1 MSVLFTNGYA
11 FAGLAVLVLLLLL
24 LARRARRLG
33 KSEDVSGLTSLEKQI
48 VALMNESKFD
58 EARGALEHGV
68 EVARSKGQ
76 SQFELRFL
84 HNLGV
89 VFHKKG
95 DNARAAS
102 YFSDVVDRLTRDKA
116 AGSEDFLY
124 LARTNL
130 QRAQLALNPPK
141 PNAGAGGEKKARTLK
156 PEAAAEMHVQ
166 PPTDWPVVDTRAAQ
180 TQINDLFRKGDEAL
194 RNHDHAR
201 AGDYYSEACDV
212 CAETMKVDA
221 PFMAAALNRLAM
233 ARIGD
238 GYFTHAQE
246 LLDRAELIMSE
257 WPDHDPQL
265 HESIARNQSKCREE
279 RGF

>member
-33 KSEDVSGLTSLEKQI
+33 KSEDVSGLTAMEKKS
-48 VALMNESKFD
+48 VALMNEGKFD
-58 EARGALEHGV
+58 EARSALEHGV
-68 EVARSKGQ
+68 DLARSKSQ
-76 SQFELRFL
+76 VQFELRFL
-84 HNLGV
+84 HNLAV
-89 VFHKKG
+89 VFHKTG
-95 DNARAAS
+95 DNVRAVR
-102 YFSDVVDRLTRDKA
+102 YFTDVVDRLSRQT
-116 AGSEDFLY
+116 GSEDFLY

-130 QRAQLALNPPK
+130 QRAQLTLNPPK
-141 PNAGAGGEKKARTLK
+141 PLQGGAEKKSRLVE
-156 PEAAAEMHVQ
+156 PEAAVIVQ
-166 PPTDWPVVDTRAAQ
+166 PPIDWPVVDTRAAQ
-180 TQINDLFRKGDEAL
+180 LQINDLFRKGDEAL
-194 RNHDHAR
+194 RSHDHSR
-201 AGDYYSEACDV
+201 AGDFYSEACDV
-212 CAETMKVDA
+212 CADTMKVDS

-246 LLDRAELIMSE
+246 LLDRAEVIMSE
-257 WPDHDPQL
+257 WPEHDTQL

>member
-1 MSVLFTNGYA
+1 MNVLFTNGYA

-24 LARRARRLG
+24 LARRARRQG
-33 KSEDVSGLTSLEKQI
+33 KSEDVSALTALEKQI
-48 VALMNESKFD
+48 VALMNEGKFD

-68 EVARSKGQ
+68 EEARGKGRI
-76 SQFELRFL
+76 QFELRFL

-95 DNARAAS
+95 DNARAVN
-102 YFSDVVDRLTRDKA
+102 YFTDVVDRLIREGP
-116 AGSEDFLY
+116 GSEDFLY

-141 PNAGAGGEKKARTLK
+141 ALPGEKKARAVE
-156 PEAAAEMHVQ
+156 PEAAAIVQ
-166 PPTDWPVVDTRAAQ
+166 PPVDWPVVDTRAAQ
-180 TQINDLFRKGDEAL
+180 AQINELFSKGDEAL
-194 RNHDHAR
+194 RSHDHSR
-201 AGDYYSEACDV
+201 AGDFYSEACDV
-212 CAETMKVDA
+212 CAEAMKVDS

-246 LLDRAELIMSE
+246 LLDRAEVIMSE
-257 WPDHDPQL
+257 WPERDTQL

>member
-11 FAGLAVLVLLLLL
+11 FAGLAVLVLVLLL

-33 KSEDVSGLTSLEKQI
+33 KSEDVSGLTAMEKQI
-48 VALMNESKFD
+48 VALMNEGKFD
-58 EARGALEHGV
+58 DARGALEHGV
-68 EVARSKGQ
+68 ELARSKQ
-76 SQFELRFL
+76 QIQFELRFM
-84 HNLGV
+84 HNLAV

-95 DNARAAS
+95 DNVRAVS
-102 YFSDVVDRLTRDKA
+102 YFTEVVDRLTRQTGN
-116 AGSEDFLY
+116 GSEDFLY

-130 QRAQLALNPPK
+130 QRAKLALNPPK
-141 PNAGAGGEKKARTLK
+141 PLPGGAEKKVRATT
-156 PEAAAEMHVQ
+156 PEAAAIVQ
-166 PPTDWPVVDTRAAQ
+166 PPVDWPVVDTRAAQ
-180 TQINDLFRKGDEAL
+180 AQINDLFRKGDEAL

-201 AGDYYSEACDV
+201 AGDFYSEACDV

-246 LLDRAELIMSE
+246 LLDRAEVIMSE
-257 WPDHDPQL
+257 WPEHDAQL